1 MSTYFV
7 MTIFLLSGSVNGG
20 AAIEKVG
27 VYESRS
33 DCMVAGTDAG
43 LTHISLRDAASNSF
57 YFACVSAGDPYG
69 VEE

>member
-1 MSTYFV
+1 MTTYFV

-20 AAIEKVG
+20 AAIEKLG
-27 VYESRS
+27 VFESRA

-43 LTHISLRDAASNSF
+43 LTHISSINTVHNNF
-57 YFACVSAGDPYG
+57 YFTCVSAGDPYG